1 MKCEAVMTVNTEN
14 SVFWDMM
21 PCSDGSFGRNCYI
34 AVQIQDIRRTLKLV
48 IAGLS
53 GAVVAIS

>member
-1 MKCEAVMTVNTEN
+1 MTLNTEN

-21 PCSDGSFGRNCYI
+21 PCSDGCFGGNCYI
-34 AVQIQDIRRTLKLV
+34 AVQIQDIRHTLKLV
-48 IAGLS
+48 ITGLP

>member
-1 MKCEAVMTVNTEN
+1 MKCEAVMTLNTEN

-21 PCSDGSFGRNCYI
+21 PCSDGCFGGNCYI
-34 AVQIQDIRRTLKLV
+34 AVQIQDIRHTLKLV
-48 IAGLS
+48 ITGLP